1 MPDIGD
7 LRDRSDNPVIGCMSA
22 ETDIGDKMN
31 VSGICY
37 YLDKDDFRV
46 EFGTIVGYEENFL
59 TPDNEDKLYIVVE
72 LPNMGNTVIMREC
85 VISDDWNVVGIVGET
100 LIEVE
105 PWKIGAI

>member
-1 MPDIGD
+1 M
-7 LRDRSDNPVIGCMSA
+7 
-22 ETDIGDKMN
+22 ETT
-31 VSGICY
+31 Y

-46 EFGTIVGYEENFL
+46 EFGTIVGYEEFML

-72 LPNMGNTVIMREC
+72 LPNLGNTVIMREC
-85 VISDDWNVVGIVGET
+85 VIDDDWNVVGIVGET